1 MSKTTRKQNVM
12 WPNNLDALDMSGYVE
27 TQPIYDR
34 AIEKQ
39 IGGQHYKHL
48 AIQPA
53 EYCQRNK
60 LNYMESSAIKYITRW
75 QDKGGLE
82 DIDKAI
88 HCLELLKEFES

>member
-1 MSKTTRKQNVM
+1 MSRQHLYSENELM
-12 WPNNLDALDMSGYVE
+12 FLDKLDHQE
-27 TQPIYDR
+27 HKATDR
-34 AIEKQ
+34 Q
-39 IGGQHYKHL
+39 IAGNHYKKL

-75 QDKGGLE
+75 RHKNGLE

-88 HCLELLKEFES
+88 HCLELLKEFEAWA